1 MLLRR
6 CVASRLFSIPRPRV
20 RFLATARR
28 PDSLFSPLDVFG
40 ERHIGPD
47 DVETS
52 KMLSQLGYK
61 SMDAF
66 IGDTVPRK
74 IRISSEVINN
84 ETIPAL
90 SESQLL
96 ARAKDLGALN
106 KPYKSYIGMGYH
118 CAVVP
123 PVILRNVRIFFAV
136 PFFPSLMRFVGHR
149 EPTVV
154 HTIYSVPTR
163 GSSGSV
169 ATLVNIC
176 LNTHDI
182 SLA

>member
-6 CVASRLFSIPRPRV
+6 CVANRIFSIPRV
-20 RFLATARR
+20 RSLATARR
-28 PDSLFSPLDVFG
+28 PDSLFAPLDAFG

-74 IRISSEVINN
+74 IRISSEVISN
-84 ETIPAL
+84 ETIPAF

-96 ARAKDLGALN
+96 SRAKDLGALN
-106 KPYKSYIGMGYH
+106 KPFKSYIGMGYH

-123 PVILRNVRIFFAV
+123 PVILRNVRIFCVIFLVADGL
-136 PFFPSLMRFVGHR
+136 PRLLRTHSGTH
-149 EPTVV
+149 
-154 HTIYSVPTR
+154 HTPRTNQR
-163 GSSGSV
+163 
-169 ATLVNIC
+169 
-176 LNTHDI
+176 
-182 SLA
+182 

>member
-6 CVASRLFSIPRPRV
+6 CVASRLFSIPRARS
-20 RFLATARR
+20 LATARR
-28 PDSLFSPLDVFG
+28 PDSLFAPLDVFG

-47 DVETS
+47 DAETS

-106 KPYKSYIGMGYH
+106 KTFKSYIGMGYH

-123 PVILRNVRIFFAV
+123 PVILRNVRIFCVILFIADAL
-136 PFFPSLMRFVGHR
+136 PRSLRTHSGTR
-149 EPTVV
+149 
-154 HTIYSVPTR
+154 HTPRI
-163 GSSGSV
+163 
-169 ATLVNIC
+169 NQK
-176 LNTHDI
+176 
-182 SLA
+182 